1 VSTQTPARIDVA
13 IAQANA
19 DRKRLDGT
27 AIGLLGLVLLGV
39 SSVVGSGIFVTS
51 GTAAAKYAGPAV
63 VISFLL
69 AGLVALLTAVAYA
82 EMAAILPVPGSTY
95 SYAFATF
102 GPFIAWAAGWT
113 LLLEYLFS
121 AGTVAAGWAGYAND
135 LLADI
140 GLPLPQALSAA
151 PLDADPGIINLPAF
165 ALSIVMGLA
174 VYAGT
179 RESARLNGVM
189 VGIKVAVL
197 LLVIGIGAFYVSSSD
212 WTPFIPTNEGVFG
225 EYGWSGI
232 IRAAG
237 IVFFAYIGFDAIS
250 TAAGETRNAQRIVPL
265 GLIIIVLFTSALYV
279 AVSLVIT
286 GLVPYKDLNVPDP
299 IAVAFASIGGFSF
312 VLRLLDVG
320 ALVGLAATVLVTIYG
335 QSRIFLRM
343 GEDGMLPARFG
354 KISVTRKTP
363 GFATMVSAIGVAIV
377 AGVLPLDI
385 LVELVSVGTLLA
397 FVLVAVAVLYLR
409 VTRPDL
415 ERPFRVPLVWVV
427 CPAAILGS
435 ALLVLLLPYQT
446 WIRFAVWLGIGVI
459 IYFAYA
465 RSRVRRKE
473 SERDE
478 EYSATGHVDAD

>member
-1 VSTQTPARIDVA
+1 MSTQTPARIDVA
-13 IAQANA
+13 IAQAEA

-27 AIGLLGLVLLGV
+27 AIGLLGLVLLGI

-63 VISFLL
+63 VISFLI

-121 AGTVAAGWAGYAND
+121 AGTVAAGWSGYAVD
-135 LLADI
+135 LLASI
-140 GLPLPQALSAA
+140 GIPLPQVLTAA
-151 PLDADPGIINLPAF
+151 PLGSDPGLINLPAVV
-165 ALSIVMGLA
+165 LSIGMGLA
-174 VYAGT
+174 VWAGT
-179 RESARLNGVM
+179 RESARLNAVM
-189 VGIKVAVL
+189 VTVKVAVL
-197 LLVIGIGAFYVSSSD
+197 LLVIGIGAFYVTASD
-212 WTPFIPTNEGVFG
+212 WTPFIPANEGVFG
-225 EYGWSGI
+225 EFGWSGI
-232 IRAAG
+232 VRAAG

-265 GLIIIVLFTSALYV
+265 GLIIIVLFTTVLYV
-279 AVSLVIT
+279 AVALVMT
-286 GLVPYKDLNVPDP
+286 GLVPYKELNVPDP
-299 IAVAFASIGGFSF
+299 VAVAFASIGGFTM
-312 VLRLLDVG
+312 VLRLLDL
-320 ALVGLAATVLVTIYG
+320 AAIVGLAATVLVTIYG

-354 KISVTRKTP
+354 RVSVTRKTP
-363 GFATMVSAIGVAIV
+363 GFATLVSAFGVAIV
-377 AGVLPLDI
+377 AGLLPLDI

-397 FVLVAVAVLYLR
+397 FVLVAVIVLYLR
-409 VTRPDL
+409 HTRPDL

-435 ALLVLLLPYQT
+435 AALVLLLPYQT
-446 WIRFAVWLGIGVI
+446 WVRFVVWLGIGVI
-459 IYFAYA
+459 VYFAYA
-465 RSRVRRKE
+465 RSRVHRKDR
-473 SERDE
+473 ERDR
-478 EYSATGHVDAD
+478 EYEATGGVDPD